1 MKKPDI
7 TPREWKPRKHVFGSK
22 ARDKEM
28 GFVVEGADP
37 KVRICEIRCS
47 PETPFTVARANAQAI
62 AALPKLLDALEQA
75 HNALLYI
82 AQEAEARAGVPKPI
96 IGGAR
101 HHAAQAHEAMIAAGY
116 TE

>member
-1 MKKPDI
+1 MKKPSI
-7 TPREWKPRKHVFGSK
+7 TAGEWRLGIKPGPYIYGDKGTQVAACDMTTNFAVENLANSK
-22 ARDKEM
+22 
-28 GFVVEGADP
+28 
-37 KVRICEIRCS
+37 
-47 PETPFTVARANAQAI
+47 AI
-62 AALPKLLDALEQA
+62 AALPKLLEALEQA

-101 HHAAQAHEAMIAAGY
+101 HHAAQAKAALLAAGY